1 MVLQYQAGG
10 SNLFADPFPS
20 HSLQFSNNIVG
31 KKTSKRVHCPNSFN
45 ADWVNGLTSTEPTFL
60 LLESLILTV
69 SQVILNASQQLFT
82 PFLSALRKTFIYE
95 PWDPEF
101 VKIFSLSIQDLGG
114 WLGRGR
120 KRRSTSAITDWKDL
134 FLARRSRVLFGL
146 QVAPHYCA
154 TGQGPL

>member
-69 SQVILNASQQLFT
+69 SQVILNASQHLCT
-82 PFLSALRKTFIYE
+82 HFL
-95 PWDPEF
+95 WDPEF
-101 VKIFSLSIQDLGG
+101 VESFSLSIQDIGG
-114 WLGRGR
+114 WLGRGG
-120 KRRSTSAITDWKDL
+120 KKRSTSATTDWKYSFCKTFEHCLLSCSPQHGWVD
-134 FLARRSRVLFGL
+134 GWI
-146 QVAPHYCA
+146 
-154 TGQGPL
+154 GQCPS